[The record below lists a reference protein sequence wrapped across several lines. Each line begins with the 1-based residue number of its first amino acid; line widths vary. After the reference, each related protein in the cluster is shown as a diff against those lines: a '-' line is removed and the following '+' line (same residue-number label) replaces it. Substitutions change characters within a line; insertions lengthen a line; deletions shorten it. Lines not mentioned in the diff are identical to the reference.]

1 MRSSNISTLKQ
12 LLAFQTVA
20 KLGSV
25 SRAAEELHITQ
36 SAVSIQISAMES
48 AFGTPLLLR
57 TGHGVRL
64 TDAGENLCSYVE
76 RVLAAWSEMTEGM
89 AASLGGYSG
98 NLRVGAVLTS
108 EYWLPSLLMTFL
120 KDNAKVRLK
129 LHVANRDE
137 VLRSLNA
144 QEIEIALMG
153 NPPEE
158 LQPSAA
164 AFAKNPMGF
173 VVAPHHPLAT
183 LAQLTLAN
191 LTSTN
196 LLVRERGSGSRTTL
210 TRLFKEAG
218 LNLHIGWEL
227 SSNEVIKQMCMAG
240 FGPAYLAMHTCGA
253 EIKAGLLQLLP
264 LKTNP
269 IDRIWYVVQLPSK
282 SPSSVATAFRRF
294 LLLHGQAQIDH
305 LIHQREHQVA
315 QVSSPFR
322 AE

>member
-1 MRSSNISTLKQ
+1 MRHTNSSTLKQ

-20 KLGSV
+20 KLRSV

-64 TDAGENLCSYVE
+64 TDAGERLCNYVE
-76 RVLAAWSEMTEGM
+76 RVLAAWTEMSEGM
-89 AASLGGYSG
+89 AASLNGYSG

-108 EYWLPSLLMTFL
+108 EYWLPSLLVTFL

-137 VLRSLNA
+137 ILRSLNA
-144 QEIEIALMG
+144 QEIDIALMG

-158 LQPSAA
+158 LQPSAT

-173 VVAPHHPLAT
+173 FVAPHHPLAT
-183 LAQLTLAN
+183 LVPLTLAD
-191 LTSTN
+191 LAASN

-210 TRLFKEAG
+210 TRLLKEAG

-240 FGPAYLAMHTCGA
+240 FGPAYLSMHTCGT
-253 EIKAGLLQLLP
+253 ELKSGLLQLLP
-264 LKTNP
+264 LKKNP
-269 IDRIWYVVQLPSK
+269 IERIWFAVQLPSK
-282 SPSSVATAFRRF
+282 SSSNVVAAFQRF

-305 LIHQREHQVA
+305 LIYQSDQK
-315 QVSSPFR
+315 SP
-322 AE
+322 